1 MKYKFTEI
9 PRVFTVGSN
18 DHISISD
25 FGQIHLDPN
34 EQVTFIM
41 DDEFE
46 YDVARKDWGFYA
58 TPSLNGRLK
67 SQGFKSALVK
77 NSKAQFYI
85 MLVHSSKLKSFD
97 DYCKNESQVVVQWLD
112 ELNS

>member
-1 MKYKFTEI
+1 MKYKFSEI

-25 FGQIHLDPN
+25 FGQIYLDPN

-46 YDVARKDWGFYA
+46 YDVARKDWGFMLHLLLMA
-58 TPSLNGRLK
+58 DSSL
-67 SQGFKSALVK
+67 
-77 NSKAQFYI
+77 
-85 MLVHSSKLKSFD
+85 
-97 DYCKNESQVVVQWLD
+97 
-112 ELNS
+112 EL